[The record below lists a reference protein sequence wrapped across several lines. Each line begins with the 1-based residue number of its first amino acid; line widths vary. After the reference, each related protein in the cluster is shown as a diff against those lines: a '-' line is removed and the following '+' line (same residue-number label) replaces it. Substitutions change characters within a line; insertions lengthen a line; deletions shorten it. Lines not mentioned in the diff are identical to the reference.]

1 MTKQE
6 AHDFRHGSITVRLTL
21 GILMLTALSAI
32 KVGNLAADGTW
43 EQKANMPT
51 ARSGFTTCVVNGKIF
66 AIGGYVEGLGDL
78 SLSTLEMYDPK
89 TDTWERKA
97 DMPTPRT
104 EAATAVVDGKIYAIG
119 GTALNRLEIDVLLR
133 NNEIRRLR
141 RWKPEDLS
149 TVEMYDPTTDTWTQ
163 KADMPT
169 PRNTRACVV
178 DGKIYAIGGHSSE
191 MEPFRL
197 DTVEVYDPVTDT
209 WAKGKNMNHAR
220 TGAAVSVVDGKI
232 YVMGGAGLPM
242 IMNHPG
248 PFLSSIEVYDPQ
260 RNSWR
265 EIGDMFTAK
274 SGHTASVINGKIYV
288 MGGYFRSQGQRTTDF
303 KTIEIYHP
311 RIGRWSQN
319 PDMPVA
325 RVGHKA
331 EVING
336 DIYIFSDA
344 SHNDVP
350 FTTVEVYNTGR
361 QGMNPTDK
369 LLRTWG
375 VIKKVDTLRR

>member
-1 MTKQE
+1 M
-6 AHDFRHGSITVRLTL
+6 RLTV
-21 GILMLTALSAI
+21 GILMLTALSVI
-32 KVGNLAADGTW
+32 EVVNLAADGTW
-43 EQKANMPT
+43 QQKANMPT
-51 ARSGFTTCVVNGKIF
+51 VRSGFTTCVVNGKIF
-66 AIGGYVEGLGDL
+66 AIGGYVDGLGDL

-104 EAATAVVDGKIYAIG
+104 DAATAVVDGKIYAIG
-119 GTALNRLEIDVLLR
+119 GTSLNRFEVDVLLPD
-133 NNEIRRLR
+133 NEIKRLR
-141 RWKPEDLS
+141 RWKPKDLP
-149 TVEMYDPTTDTWTQ
+149 TVEMYDPDTDTWTPR
-163 KADMPT
+163 ADMPT
-169 PRNTRACVV
+169 PRNTSTCVV
-178 DGKIYAIGGHSSE
+178 DGKIYAIGGTSDMVES
-191 MEPFRL
+191 FRL
-197 DTVEVYDPVTDT
+197 DTVEVYDPGTDT
-209 WAKGKNMNHAR
+209 WAKANKMNHAR
-220 TGAAVSVVDGKI
+220 AGAAVSVVDGKI
-232 YVMGGAGLPM
+232 YVMGGTGLPL
-242 IMNHPG
+242 IINHPG

-265 EIGDMFTAK
+265 EIGEMPTAK
-274 SGHTASVINGKIYV
+274 SLHTASVINGKIYV
-288 MGGYFRSQGQRTTDF
+288 IGGYFWNRGQPTTDF

-331 EVING
+331 EVVNG

-344 SHNDVP
+344 SHNDIP
-350 FTTVEVYNTGR
+350 FTTVEVYDTEEH

-375 VIKKVDTLRR
+375 VIKKGDRVRR

>member
-1 MTKQE
+1 MKM
-6 AHDFRHGSITVRLTL
+6 RLTL
-21 GILMLTALSAI
+21 GILMLMTLSVI
-32 KVGNLAADGTW
+32 KVVNLAADGTW

-51 ARSGFTTCVVNGKIF
+51 SRSGFTTCVVNGKIF
-66 AIGGYVEGLGDL
+66 AIGGYVDGLGDL
-78 SLSTLEMYDPK
+78 SLSTVEMYDPK

-104 EAATAVVDGKIYAIG
+104 DAATSVVDGKIYAIG
-119 GTALNRLEIDVLLR
+119 GTALSRFEVDFLLR
-133 NNEIRRLR
+133 NNEIIRLR

-149 TVEMYDPTTDTWTQ
+149 TVEMYDPATDTWTPR
-163 KADMPT
+163 ADMPT
-169 PRNTRACVV
+169 PRNTSACVV
-178 DGKIYAIGGHSSE
+178 DGKIYAIGGTSSE

-197 DTVEVYDPVTDT
+197 DTVEVYDPATNT
-209 WAKGKNMNHAR
+209 WAKGKNMNRAR
-220 TGAAVSVVDGKI
+220 AGAAVSVVDGKI

-260 RNSWR
+260 RNNWT
-265 EIGDMFTAK
+265 EVGDMPTAK
-274 SGHTASVINGKIYV
+274 SGHTTSVINGKIYV
-288 MGGYFRSQGQRTTDF
+288 MGGYFWNQGQPTTNF

-311 RIGRWSQN
+311 RTGRWTQK

-325 RVGHKA
+325 RIGHKA

-350 FTTVEVYNTGR
+350 FTTVEIYNTDER
-361 QGMNPTDK
+361 QGVNPTDK
-369 LLRTWG
+369 LLKTWG
-375 VIKKVDTLRR
+375 LIKKVDRRRR

>member
-1 MTKQE
+1 MKK
-6 AHDFRHGSITVRLTL
+6 RLTL
-21 GILMLTALSAI
+21 GILMLTTLSVI
-32 KVGNLAADGTW
+32 KVVNLAADGTW

-51 ARSGFTTCVVNGKIF
+51 VRSGFTTCVVNGKIF
-66 AIGGYVEGLGDL
+66 AIGGYVDGLGDL
-78 SLSTLEMYDPK
+78 SLSTVEMYDPK

-104 EAATAVVDGKIYAIG
+104 EAATSVVDGKIYTIG
-119 GTALNRLEIDVLLR
+119 GTALNRVEVDVLLP
-133 NNEIRRLR
+133 NNEIRRIR
-141 RWKPEDLS
+141 RWKPEDLP
-149 TVEMYDPTTDTWTQ
+149 TVEMYDPVTDTWTPR
-163 KADMPT
+163 ADMPT
-169 PRNTRACVV
+169 PRNTSTCVV
-178 DGKIYAIGGHSSE
+178 DGKIYAIGGNSSE

-197 DTVEVYDPVTDT
+197 DTVEVYDPDTDT

-220 TGAAVSVVDGKI
+220 AGAAVSVVDGKI
-232 YVMGGAGLPM
+232 YVMGGTGLPL
-242 IMNHPG
+242 IVNHPG
-248 PFLSSIEVYDPQ
+248 PFLSSIEVYDPKK
-260 RNSWR
+260 NNWT
-265 EIGDMFTAK
+265 EVGDMPTAK

-288 MGGYFRSQGQRTTDF
+288 MGGYFRSQGQQTTDF
-303 KTIEIYHP
+303 SAIEIYHP

-331 EVING
+331 EVVNG

-350 FTTVEVYNTGR
+350 FTTVEVYNAER

-369 LLRTWG
+369 LLSTWG
-375 VIKKVDTLRR
+375 VIKKVDTLPR